1 MKKSLSNIVIALF
14 CFATLFLCFSCSADS
29 ENNSGKTPTPD
40 PKPIIDPKDFSVT
53 ALARDRSIYFEWIE
67 PEGVEFESLDITCEP
82 SSEENRSIH
91 LAFDIKPAAFYRS
104 INVDSGCEY
113 EVTFVAYGD
122 DGATYKKEFNL
133 TTKTI
138 ISPVQRQTAIVVDG
152 KTYVSWTLDSEDY
165 VESRLYNQGE
175 RLVNSEVV
183 ERLAYEEIAEGIAD
197 NIETYKK
204 YYSCVID
211 KELAEGLE
219 LQIRAVNSKKQET
232 CLSVVSVRKV
242 NLPVVKIDFDLNT
255 SNYSNFVK
263 KDKLDA
269 TLSVL
274 NCENVLS
281 DAVIAI
287 KGRGNS
293 SWLNAPKKSYTIKF
307 DNKQEFLGMS
317 RNKSFALVA
326 NYFDKTLLR
335 NVAAYELGR
344 TVFDN
349 LAWTPDSKSVNL
361 FINGV
366 YQGVYDAVES
376 VKIDKARINIK
387 SIEDYENVLGSEE
400 EENNNFFNYGYLL
413 EVNERL
419 DEDFNFVTS
428 YSENVTSKE
437 DVLNP
442 VPFSLKEPEGG
453 DVEDVEKD
461 KNVQLLS
468 RIEEYVNDVQKR
480 IYSPDFVDEYSEN
493 YYGKYIHVDSFIDW
507 WLVEELAKNT
517 DSNFFSSCYMYF
529 DPEDK
534 LFHMGPLWD
543 FDLGFGNNKDDTLI
557 YGYKTD
563 EQGDM
568 PLIINQ
574 NKVMVTRGNWILR
587 IKQDS
592 LFNEKARNRWNELSP
607 LVKKYFEENYC
618 SNLNELKKDAELN
631 FVRWPIL
638 GEAVWKSPTGY
649 ENRTT
654 YEDEVE
660 LFNEWVDDR
669 IQWISAS
676 F

>member
-1 MKKSLSNIVIALF
+1 MKKSLLNIIFALF
-14 CFATLFLCFSCSADS
+14 SFATLFLGFSCSADS
-29 ENNSGKTPTPD
+29 ENNSGKTSKPD
-40 PKPIIDPKDFSVT
+40 PKPIIEPKDFSVT
-53 ALARDRSIYFEWIE
+53 ALARDRSIYFEWLE
-67 PEGVEFESLDITCEP
+67 PEGVEFESLDITCES
-82 SSEENRSIH
+82 SSEENRIIH

-113 EVTFVAYGD
+113 KIIFIAYGD
-122 DGATYKKEFNL
+122 DGNKYKKEFEL

-138 ISPVQRQTAIVVDG
+138 ASPVKRQTAIVFDG
-152 KTYVSWTLDSEDY
+152 KTYVSWALDSESY
-165 VESRLYNQGE
+165 VDSRLYNQGE
-175 RLVNSEVV
+175 RFVNYKVLKS
-183 ERLAYEEIAEGIAD
+183 LAYEEIAEGIAD
-197 NIETYKK
+197 NLQAYKS

-211 KELAEGLE
+211 KEFSEGSV
-219 LQIRAVNSKKQET
+219 LQIRAVNSKNQESL
-232 CLSVVSVRKV
+232 LSEVVVKKV
-242 NLPVVKIDFDLNT
+242 NLPVVKVDFDLT
-255 SNYSNFVK
+255 TTNYSSFVEK
-263 KDKLDA
+263 EKLDA

-274 NCENVLS
+274 NCENNLS
-281 DAVIAI
+281 DAVITI

-307 DNKQEFLGMS
+307 DKKQEFLGMNK
-317 RNKSFALVA
+317 NKSYALVA

-335 NVAAYELGR
+335 NTTAYELGR
-344 TVFDN
+344 TIFDN

-366 YQGVYDAVES
+366 YQGIYGAVES
-376 VKIDKARINIK
+376 VKIDKSRINVK
-387 SIEDYENVLGSEE
+387 SIEDYESVLGSED

-428 YSENVTSKE
+428 YSENVASKE

-453 DVEDVEKD
+453 DVEDVEKAQ
-461 KNVQLLS
+461 NVQLLS

-480 IYSPDFVDEYSEN
+480 LYSSDFADESSEN

-557 YGYKTD
+557 YGYKAD

-574 NKVMVTRGNWILR
+574 NKVMIVRGNWIVR

-592 LFNEKARNRWNELSP
+592 AFIEKAKNRWNSLSP
-607 LVKKYFEENYC
+607 IVNNYFEETYC
-618 SNLNELKKDAELN
+618 SNLNKLKKDIELN

-638 GEAVWKSPTGY
+638 GESVWKSPMGY

-660 LFNEWVDDR
+660 FFKEWVNDR
-669 IQWISAS
+669 IQWVSVS